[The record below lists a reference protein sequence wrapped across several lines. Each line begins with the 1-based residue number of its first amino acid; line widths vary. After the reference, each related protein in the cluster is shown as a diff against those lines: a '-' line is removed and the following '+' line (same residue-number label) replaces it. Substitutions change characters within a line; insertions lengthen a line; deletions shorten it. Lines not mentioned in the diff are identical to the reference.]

1 MMPTAG
7 ESRSPVRALRRMAG
21 ALLAAA
27 RLRGSFSAS
36 KCKTEARMAA
46 ARMKLLRNRREAQ
59 VRKMR
64 GDVAALLRDGRE
76 DTARIRVEHVI
87 REQNTMA
94 ANEII
99 ELFCELIVTRLP
111 IIAKQ
116 KECPADLKE
125 GICSLIFAAPRCSE
139 LPELSRIRDLFEKKY
154 GKDFVAAAVD
164 LRPNAGV
171 NNLLIEKLSVNKPSG
186 QTKLKVLKDIAKE
199 HQIDWDTTETEQ
211 DLLKPPEELIQGPS
225 SFVEASKMPVKT
237 TLSANFAQPYP
248 SNYRSE
254 YADEYDNGSAM
265 QFKDASSAARA
276 AVDSAAQ
283 PYPSNYR
290 SEYADEYDN
299 GGAMQFK
306 DAASAAR
313 AAAESAVQAASA
325 AKAAADLV
333 NKNTHSSD
341 ESTHSSDDDED
352 WKTTRNESTHSSRRQ
367 TMSNTSRSSRKEN
380 LSTFDEL
387 RPRGS
392 TGRRF
397 SGSYHTED
405 KDTDL
410 MDLDTGRMR
419 KRNSTGHAA
428 RKVHSE
434 IKFDDSEAE
443 DESDARKRG
452 SRAARK
458 VHSEVKF
465 DDSEAEDES
474 DARKRGSRAARK
486 VHSEVKFDDSEAE
499 DESDA
504 RKRDSRAARKVHSEV
519 KFDKSGGWNS
529 EAEDESDAEIQ
540 SLERPPPRRERYQG
554 NGHSDEKEPDE
565 DFPEAP
571 KASLASRVHPSMPLD
586 FETLTAR
593 FEALRSGKLP

>member
-1 MMPTAG
+1 MMMPTAG

-46 ARMKLLRNRREAQ
+46 ARMKLLRNRRDAQ
-59 VRKMR
+59 LRKMR
-64 GDVAALLRDGRE
+64 GDVAALLRDGRD

-139 LPELSRIRDLFEKKY
+139 LPELSRMRDLFEKKY

-211 DLLKPPEELIQGPS
+211 DLLKPPAELIQGPS

-248 SNYRSE
+248 SNYSRSE

-265 QFKDASSAARA
+265 QFKDAPSA
-276 AVDSAAQ
+276 VESAAQ
-283 PYPSNYR
+283 HYPSNYR
-290 SEYADEYDN
+290 SEYTDEYDN

-313 AAAESAVQAASA
+313 AAAESAAQAASA

-333 NKNTHSSD
+333 NKNTRSSD
-341 ESTHSSDDDED
+341 GSTHSSDDDEDED

-380 LSTFDEL
+380 VSTFDEL

-397 SGSYHTED
+397 SASNHTED
-405 KDTDL
+405 KDIDL

-419 KRNSTGHAA
+419 KRNSTGRAA

-474 DARKRGSRAARK
+474 DARKR
-486 VHSEVKFDDSEAE
+486 
-499 DESDA
+499 
-504 RKRDSRAARKVHSEV
+504 DSRASRKVNSEV
-519 KFDKSGGWNS
+519 KFDKSRGWNS
-529 EAEDESDAEIQ
+529 EAEDEIQ
-540 SLERPPPRRERYQG
+540 SLERPPPRREHYQG
-554 NGHSDEKEPDE
+554 NGHSDEKEPDD
-565 DFPEAP
+565 DFPEPP

>member
-1 MMPTAG
+1 MMMPTAG
-7 ESRSPVRALRRMAG
+7 ESKSPVRALKRLAG

-64 GDVAALLRDGRE
+64 GDIAALLRDGRE

-87 REQNTMA
+87 REQNIMA

-139 LPELSRIRDLFEKKY
+139 LPELTRMRDLFEKKY

-164 LRPNAGV
+164 LRPNASV

-186 QTKLKVLKDIAKE
+186 QTKLKILKDIAKE

-211 DLLKPPEELIQGPS
+211 DLLKPPEELIQGPN
-225 SFVEASKMPVKT
+225 SFAEASKMPVKT
-237 TLSANFAQPYP
+237 TLSANIVQPNP

-254 YADEYDNGSAM
+254 YT
-265 QFKDASSAARA
+265 
-276 AVDSAAQ
+276 
-283 PYPSNYR
+283 
-290 SEYADEYDN
+290 DEYDN
-299 GGAMQFK
+299 GGDMQFK

-313 AAAESAVQAASA
+313 AAAESAAQAASA

-341 ESTHSSDDDED
+341 ESTHSSDEDGDEDED
-352 WKTTRNESTHSSRRQ
+352 WKTTLNVSTQSSRRQ

-380 LSTFDEL
+380 VSTFDEP

-397 SGSYHTED
+397 SGSNHMED

-410 MDLDTGRMR
+410 VDLGTGRMR
-419 KRNSTGHAA
+419 KRNSTGCAA

-443 DESDARKRG
+443 DESDARKRD
-452 SRAARK
+452 SRASRK
-458 VHSEVKF
+458 VHSEI
-465 DDSEAEDES
+465 
-474 DARKRGSRAARK
+474 
-486 VHSEVKFDDSEAE
+486 KFDDSEAE

-504 RKRDSRAARKVHSEV
+504 RKRDSRASRKVHSEI

-540 SLERPPPRRERYQG
+540 SLERPPPRKEHYRG
-554 NGHSDEKEPDE
+554 NSHPDEKEPDD
-565 DFPEAP
+565 DFPEPP
-571 KASLASRVHPSMPLD
+571 KANLASRVHPSMPLD

>member
-237 TLSANFAQPYP
+237 TLSANF
-248 SNYRSE
+248 
-254 YADEYDNGSAM
+254 
-265 QFKDASSAARA
+265 
-276 AVDSAAQ
+276 AQ